1 MARTFKVQSYSPPLK
16 SLPPF
21 KNTFRGLHGNVKWI
35 RRIRKCSIWCVR
47 LESSMTWKDFKGKKM
62 EKEGG
67 TLKVLSSA
75 KGGACRLLSSSFS
88 FSMSAV
94 WTMVAASEGAGEGWQ
109 NSLLSNTH
117 VFFYNQPHARTHT
130 HTYWRCCSLTCT
142 DKKKQKNNR
151 AYSRWRRDTRTQT
164 QSAAATAA
172 VYLPSP
178 LLYLRPR
185 CPAAARPPRLLRP
198 DRTRT
203 RTVRG
208 VRGQTS

>member
-1 MARTFKVQSYSPPLK
+1 
-16 SLPPF
+16 
-21 KNTFRGLHGNVKWI
+21 
-35 RRIRKCSIWCVR
+35 
-47 LESSMTWKDFKGKKM
+47 MTWKDFKGKKM

-75 KGGACRLLSSSFS
+75 RGGACRLLSSSFS

-142 DKKKQKNNR
+142 DKKKQQSIQQVK
-151 AYSRWRRDTRTQT
+151 AGHTDTDTERRRHRRRLPPVSTVISSSTLPCRCST
-164 QSAAATAA
+164 SSP
-172 VYLPSP
+172 PSP
-178 LLYLRPR
+178 
-185 CPAAARPPRLLRP
+185 
-198 DRTRT
+198 
-203 RTVRG
+203 
-208 VRGQTS
+208 